1 MGSLLG
7 NSGGDQIPRD
17 GFTECKSLN
26 AIRIKKVKGKKS
38 NKPRRLP
45 PTVDAFMLHLLTCQ
59 YQIWIWKKALVSI
72 LELLDFKD
80 YGYVED
86 CVTES
91 VKPQMMDQ
99 RAAPPELPQ

>member
-1 MGSLLG
+1 M
-7 NSGGDQIPRD
+7 P
-17 GFTECKSLN
+17 F
-26 AIRIKKVKGKKS
+26 
-38 NKPRRLP
+38 
-45 PTVDAFMLHLLTCQ
+45 
-59 YQIWIWKKALVSI
+59 

-99 RAAPPELPQ
+99 RAAPPELLNDLVCFCEDLCTEDGVFAHNEQSCNVTAVSFDFTDKHTLKRRSSGQTQHI